1 MSRRVFDRD
10 YKLAAVRLIVED
22 EMDVKEV
29 DEMDVKEVSGLLDIH
44 YNTLY
49 RWVSEY
55 EKYGQSAFPGN
66 GVKIYDHQAEI
77 RRLEKKNRELEEE
90 LELLKQFRAFL
101 KRKKR

>member
-10 YKLAAVRLIVED
+10 CKLAAVRLIVE
-22 EMDVKEV
+22 

-55 EKYGQSAFPGN
+55 EKHGQSAFPWN

-77 RRLEKKNRELEEE
+77 RRLEKKNRGLEEE

-101 KRKKR
+101 KRKNR